1 MTKRRQQTGKKPQN
15 NRQSGFVRIISGQ
28 WRGRKLPVHDVEG
41 LRPTTDRVKET
52 LFNWLAQDIYQAK
65 CLDLFAGSGSLSFE
79 ALSRGAESL
88 TMIELDQKAAAQLKQ
103 NLTAIGAINATLHN
117 TNSVN
122 FLNQA
127 GTPHD
132 LVFIDPPFRKDLIQQ
147 VITALEANH
156 WLSPNALIYI
166 EAEKELGSI
175 DVPPSWHL
183 YREKTAG
190 QVCYRLFIRE
200 EEE

>member
-28 WRGRKLPVHDVEG
+28 WRSRKLPVHDVEG

-103 NLTAIGAINATLHN
+103 NLTAIGATNATLHN

>member
-88 TMIELDQKAAAQLKQ
+88 TMIELDPKAAAQLKQ
-103 NLTAIGAINATLHN
+103 NLTAIGATNATLHN

>member
-65 CLDLFAGSGSLSFE
+65 CLDLFAGSGNLSFE

-103 NLTAIGAINATLHN
+103 NLTAIGATNATLHN

>member
-15 NRQSGFVRIISGQ
+15 NCQSGFVRIISGQ

-103 NLTAIGAINATLHN
+103 NLTAIGATNATLHN

>member
-1 MTKRRQQTGKKPQN
+1 MLN
-15 NRQSGFVRIISGQ
+15 I
-28 WRGRKLPVHDVEG
+28 
-41 LRPTTDRVKET
+41 
-52 LFNWLAQDIYQAK
+52 
-65 CLDLFAGSGSLSFE
+65 FAGSGSLSFE

-103 NLTAIGAINATLHN
+103 NLTAIGATNATLHN

-132 LVFIDPPFRKDLIQQ
+132 LVFINPPFRKDLIQQ
-147 VITALEANH
+147 VIAALEANH

-200 EEE
+200 EE